1 MAQIKVLGN
10 INNQSVVNYFNS
22 SDTAIIGTQTINNS
36 FNPDTDYI
44 ELVAYDV
51 VGNFLSIDYSYTSYT
66 TPELN
71 PNSTYDV
78 IEINPVQDVESSF
91 DVGNYNVQ
99 YNVLRNLISSFDEG
113 ALFIKEISPDRT
125 ELKVS
130 SLIYTND
137 QLIQQA
143 SNLINDKN
151 SSPYLKTYLLN
162 FGNNNLIPITNVV
175 LDNTITTENYILF
188 KLYEPLP
195 DNIQINSQFWVT
207 EEIATTYVFNVN
219 ITNEIIPDPGPQLKG
234 PNFDIDINI
243 QNTLPT
249 QYESYNTLLQTTGS
263 SLQTILNHLAQT
275 SIDINVDYTDF
286 ANFTRFSSAQKR
298 VENFYYK
305 VKQIEDYNS
314 FITTYTPF
322 IATTASLQL
331 QINQYSASINDIVSK
346 FDGYESYL
354 YFQTGSNTY
363 PHSNNTVPYTQQST
377 GSAAALA
384 WYNTQ
389 KELSNYYD
397 IYNQDNLIY
406 LIPEYLR
413 IDSNNAPYLTFVNMI
428 GQYFDNIYIYLKSV
442 TDLYK
447 SYNNLE
453 EGVSKDLVYYAL
465 QDLGVNIYNSNEDDD
480 LSTYAIAVSG
490 SNVPSKDLVAELY
503 KRIYHNIPLLFKGK
517 GSRRGMQELIT
528 TFGITGSIL
537 GIKEYGG
544 NSNTQA
550 SLTDYSSNKVRIID
564 NTIYSSSY
572 NGLTGSI
579 LSPLIKLATDN
590 TYTNYKNDSDRVDI
604 SFSPYNQIDTTISAS
619 IISTYPTFSIDDYIG
634 DPRNASQTEYGVLNS
649 IRQTAIDSSFTYK
662 YDINGFIQLIKF
674 FDNTLFK
681 MLKSY
686 VPAKVN
692 LNEGITIRQ
701 QALERIKFKRNEPSG
716 SEQTVYDAEYSSPE
730 ITEDN
735 TYLYNDL
742 AGNKAAFYTGE
753 ITGSNLELYNTYFIP
768 TNFNPYL
775 QTTSSINQY
784 DFAHTDYNVLLNN
797 VSASRLS
804 SNRFKIE
811 TIPTYSLNYTNEREE
826 YITIPLPGGGGT
838 SIAYTVYDTYSIVNY
853 NILTPAELQDS
864 YESLTSYQLS
874 RYGGSKLTGLQYNVF
889 STQSSTYDGDI
900 SYGNNAVID
909 RYSSKIGIF
918 TSVDT
923 SSFFLDKSDV
933 TLKYLVDVNGNITEL
948 NGGNYYWQD
957 VQSIFEDSTL
967 TVSLFDPKKY
977 SNQRRLDGIKNI
989 YSSGYSYYPTLYY
1002 TGSDKFLY
1010 FRIAEPSDS
1019 FLFNANQSNQFITSS
1034 IDKNGTRF
1042 KVSPTFNSVLFNPLN
1057 LYNTGSNTLSSSFTS
1072 SYNGTYVFST
1082 ILNYS
1087 FEGPVELS
1095 NPTST
1100 SKYYDVT
1107 YIFNRG
1113 GGANFKF
1120 IAKDGSTIYGL
1131 TSSFTPKKYLSYLD
1145 RSGTPYINS
1154 DASNDYFYED
1164 GLQPNLRSSVDF
1176 YIYDSKGNQ
1185 ICQPGD
1191 DIYTFQCYQFD
1202 NSNITTATRVIFA
1215 INNSTILGDSQG
1227 GGWNRLRVTNGNG
1240 DYYNKFYVY
1249 QKGNFIF
1256 LSTPTQT
1263 ENIEINIGGQS
1274 GITLLS
1280 GSAVEFGFEVSG
1292 STSTSDNVKPIRN
1305 FRLNSGTLKALF
1317 FTSNGTTLYSVTGSK
1332 IINFSGSNTIS
1343 FSSSMYPTPINSY
1356 YYPNTGS
1363 SLYSVYGDVDYPLP
1377 PQKNDLIVFS
1387 PADINKRKEFTITNT
1402 YISNSIFS
1410 MEVTPQ
1416 FYNLEQ
1422 ISSSFL
1428 ILNKRPNET
1437 NIVLNTLKNP
1447 GQTSYGYVIPKDVN
1461 PDILNNIST
1470 INESV
1475 KNKLL
1480 ADQQGNTTY

>member
-188 KLYEPLP
+188 KLYESLP

-716 SEQTVYDAEYSSPE
+716 SEQTVYDAEYSAPE

-742 AGNKAAFYTGE
+742 GGNKAAFYTGD
-753 ITGSNLELYNTYFIP
+753 ITGSYINIGEDYSTQE
-768 TNFNPYL
+768 NPYTL
-775 QTTSSINQY
+775 PTGSIDQN
-784 DFAHTDYNVLLNN
+784 DFIHSDYNVLFNN
-797 VSASRLS
+797 VSSSLISSTRLEVEVQPYTS
-804 SNRFKIE
+804 SKLLV
-811 TIPTYSLNYTNEREE
+811 P
-826 YITIPLPGGGGT
+826 
-838 SIAYTVYDTYSIVNY
+838 V
-853 NILTPAELQDS
+853 ELQDS
-864 YESLTSYQLS
+864 YESLTSYKLS
-874 RYGGSKLTGLQYNVF
+874 RHDGIKLTANSYN
-889 STQSSTYDGDI
+889 TYNSASDI
-900 SYGNNAVID
+900 SYGNSPVID
-909 RYSSKIGIF
+909 YLDSCIYEIEWGGGGWLENSNGGGIRLGNIYVVGQ
-918 TSVDT
+918 TKD
-923 SSFFLDKSDV
+923 DV
-933 TLKYLVDVNGNITEL
+933 TTITPTEDLYFNIL
-948 NGGNYYWQD
+948 RRNIISG
-957 VQSIFEDSTL
+957 SILYRKSYNDNSTL
-967 TVSLFDPKKY
+967 PAPLTVTYCALEIPNAIYAFPSPADP
-977 SNQRRLDGIKNI
+977 S
-989 YSSGYSYYPTLYY
+989 
-1002 TGSDKFLY
+1002 
-1010 FRIAEPSDS
+1010 IASPS
-1019 FLFNANQSNQFITSS
+1019 
-1034 IDKNGTRF
+1034 
-1042 KVSPTFNSVLFNPLN
+1042 N
-1057 LYNTGSNTLSSSFTS
+1057 LYTS
-1072 SYNGTYVFST
+1072 SYGQ
-1082 ILNYS
+1082 S
-1087 FEGPVELS
+1087 FGMFYRDLGGYPVLS
-1095 NPTST
+1095 FTGSGNAIGFWAVDKDTT
-1100 SKYYDVT
+1100 GG
-1107 YIFNRG
+1107 YIFNSSVG
-1113 GGANFKF
+1113 DSYGYSNVLN
-1120 IAKDGSTIYGL
+1120 TI
-1131 TSSFTPKKYLSYLD
+1131 SSS
-1145 RSGTPYINS
+1145 INS
-1154 DASNDYFYED
+1154 
-1164 GLQPNLRSSVDF
+1164 G
-1176 YIYDSKGNQ
+1176 SKWFVSLYA
-1185 ICQPGD
+1185 P
-1191 DIYTFQCYQFD
+1191 
-1202 NSNITTATRVIFA
+1202 
-1215 INNSTILGDSQG
+1215 
-1227 GGWNRLRVTNGNG
+1227 
-1240 DYYNKFYVY
+1240 
-1249 QKGNFIF
+1249 
-1256 LSTPTQT
+1256 
-1263 ENIEINIGGQS
+1263 
-1274 GITLLS
+1274 
-1280 GSAVEFGFEVSG
+1280 SG
-1292 STSTSDNVKPIRN
+1292 ST
-1305 FRLNSGTLKALF
+1305 NSGLLF
-1317 FTSNGTTLYSVTGSK
+1317 SMPLNTNGYQVGNPFE
-1332 IINFSGSNTIS
+1332 INRVYT
-1343 FSSSMYPTPINSY
+1343 
-1356 YYPNTGS
+1356 TGS
-1363 SLYSVYGDVDYPLP
+1363 SNT
-1377 PQKNDLIVFS
+1377 QFNIELITGSGIYNVASNFVNS
-1387 PADINKRKEFTITNT
+1387 LNPIGI
-1402 YISNSIFS
+1402 ISNS
-1410 MEVTPQ
+1410 P
-1416 FYNLEQ
+1416 
-1422 ISSSFL
+1422 
-1428 ILNKRPNET
+1428 
-1437 NIVLNTLKNP
+1437 
-1447 GQTSYGYVIPKDVN
+1447 N
-1461 PDILNNIST
+1461 PDTNGLGVLITQAKIPSPSLTVFGVPSTDFNTIGKGYFLPQYSKNVIKDNINYIT
-1470 INESV
+1470 
-1475 KNKLL
+1475 K
-1480 ADQQGNTTY
+1480 TYGSNPN

>member
-66 TPELN
+66 TPGLN

-130 SLIYTND
+130 SLVYTND

-162 FGNNNLIPITNVV
+162 FGNNNLIPITNVA
-175 LDNTITTENYILF
+175 LDNTIVTENYILF

-234 PNFDIDINI
+234 PNFDIDTNV

-263 SLQTILNHLAQT
+263 SLQTILNHLNQT

-286 ANFTRFSSAQKR
+286 NNFTRFSSAQKR
-298 VENFYYK
+298 IENFYYK

-322 IATTASLQL
+322 VATTASLQS
-331 QINQYSASINDIVSK
+331 QINLYSSSINDIVSK

-363 PHSNNTVPYTQQST
+363 PHSNTTVPYNQQST
-377 GSAAALA
+377 GSVAALA
-384 WYNTQ
+384 WYNNQ
-389 KELSNYYD
+389 LGLAIQYD
-397 IYNQDNLIY
+397 IDNQDNLIY

-413 IDSNNAPYLTFVNMI
+413 IDSNNTPYLTFVNMI

-465 QDLGVNIYNSNEDDD
+465 QDLGVDIHNSSEDDD
-480 LSTYAIAVSG
+480 LNTYSVAVSG
-490 SNVPSKDLVAELY
+490 SNIPSKDLVAELY

-550 SLTDYSSNKVRIID
+550 SLTDYSNNKVRIIN

-572 NGLTGSI
+572 NGLTGSV
-579 LSPLIKLATDN
+579 LSPLVKLATDN

-619 IISTYPTFSIDDYIG
+619 ITSTYPTFSIDDFIG
-634 DPRNASQTEYGVLNS
+634 DPRNASQTEYGTLNS
-649 IRQTAIDSSFTYK
+649 IRQTSINSSFTYK

-686 VPAKVN
+686 VPAKAN

-701 QALERIKFKRNEPSG
+701 QALERIKFKRNEPNVTQ
-716 SEQTVYDAEYSSPE
+716 QTIYDAEYNSPE
-730 ITEDN
+730 ITEDT

-742 AGNKAAFYTGE
+742 DGNKAAFYTGE
-753 ITGSNLELYNTYFIP
+753 ITGSYINIGEDYVVQE
-768 TNFNPYL
+768 NPYTL
-775 QTTSSINQY
+775 PTGSINQSL
-784 DFAHTDYNVLLNN
+784 FNHSDYNVLLNN
-797 VSASRLS
+797 VSSSRLS
-804 SNRFKIE
+804 LDRLKIE
-811 TIPTYSLNYTNEREE
+811 VQ
-826 YITIPLPGGGGT
+826 
-838 SIAYTVYDTYSIVNY
+838 AYTSSNLLVPV
-853 NILTPAELQDS
+853 ELQDS

-874 RYGGSKLTGLQYNVF
+874 RHDGVKLSSLKYNTYT
-889 STQSSTYDGDI
+889 SASSTYIGDN
-900 SYGNNAVID
+900 SYGQTAVID
-909 RYSSKIGIF
+909 RYSDKIGLF
-918 TSVDT
+918 TEVVT
-923 SSFFLDKSDV
+923 SSAFPTRLNAR
-933 TLKYLVDVNGNITEL
+933 LRYLVDRNGNLTEL
-948 NGGNYYWQD
+948 NTDNKYWFD
-957 VQSIFEDSTL
+957 VQNFFLLNNNSTI
-967 TVSLFDPKKY
+967 TLFNDQQY
-977 SNQRRLDGIKNI
+977 SNQKSTNGSKLVFN
-989 YSSGYSYYPTLYY
+989 SGYSYYPMLYY
-1002 TGSDKFLY
+1002 SSSTGATADNMLYFEYSNTTNLSFIATNTPGIASSSLTSDYPIITGSIYNAFSNIVSNNGNLYTVGTSSAKLFPSYSVSATNNYIFNGSLDVALNQTSSLNTSVFIKLVSGSTNLYTSSINLTNKNTVNTKPGWVFFDAGTAPLSQSYFSTQTLSFDTYDELGNLVALSGSTIYLYNLYGGYSTNNCNFTSNDAFIAFTTSSINSSTFWTKSSPGWGGFGVAYCFGQTLKEALYPNVSVYNLYSLTYDNSISKTLSFTTPPLFLNSGDK
-1010 FRIAEPSDS
+1010 IAFQISTS
-1019 FLFNANQSNQFITSS
+1019 LASNVSSLTLGAGTLGVTLDNKQGINIVGITNFS
-1034 IDKNGTRF
+1034 IDKNHSFINPNTI
-1042 KVSPTFNSVLFNPLN
+1042 VLSNSLKNVLNYTYYPF
-1057 LYNTGSNTLSSSFTS
+1057 TGST
-1072 SYNGTYVFST
+1072 
-1082 ILNYS
+1082 
-1087 FEGPVELS
+1087 
-1095 NPTST
+1095 
-1100 SKYYDVT
+1100 
-1107 YIFNRG
+1107 
-1113 GGANFKF
+1113 
-1120 IAKDGSTIYGL
+1120 
-1131 TSSFTPKKYLSYLD
+1131 
-1145 RSGTPYINS
+1145 
-1154 DASNDYFYED
+1154 
-1164 GLQPNLRSSVDF
+1164 
-1176 YIYDSKGNQ
+1176 
-1185 ICQPGD
+1185 
-1191 DIYTFQCYQFD
+1191 
-1202 NSNITTATRVIFA
+1202 
-1215 INNSTILGDSQG
+1215 
-1227 GGWNRLRVTNGNG
+1227 
-1240 DYYNKFYVY
+1240 
-1249 QKGNFIF
+1249 
-1256 LSTPTQT
+1256 
-1263 ENIEINIGGQS
+1263 
-1274 GITLLS
+1274 
-1280 GSAVEFGFEVSG
+1280 
-1292 STSTSDNVKPIRN
+1292 
-1305 FRLNSGTLKALF
+1305 
-1317 FTSNGTTLYSVTGSK
+1317 TSNGYNTLYSK
-1332 IINFSGSNTIS
+1332 
-1343 FSSSMYPTPINSY
+1343 
-1356 YYPNTGS
+1356 
-1363 SLYSVYGDVDYPLP
+1363 YGDIEYPFNPEIGDILRLP
-1377 PQKNDLIVFS
+1377 TAQQEY
-1387 PADINKRKEFTITNT
+1387 EFTITNT
-1402 YISNSIFS
+1402 TSSGGLLYLTVAPSFATSNVFGSGSIQQYVYLKRVKD
-1410 MEVTPQ
+1410 ETNV
-1416 FYNLEQ
+1416 
-1422 ISSSFL
+1422 
-1428 ILNKRPNET
+1428 ILNAAKRDG
-1437 NIVLNTLKNP
+1437 K
-1447 GQTSYGYVIPKDVN
+1447 TSYGFLLPPNLTPTV
-1461 PDILNNIST
+1461 LNNIDT
-1470 INESV
+1470 IARQIQQ
-1475 KNKLL
+1475 KLNL
-1480 ADQQGNTTY
+1480 TQ

>member
-66 TPELN
+66 TPGLN

-130 SLIYTND
+130 SLVYTND

-162 FGNNNLIPITNVV
+162 FGNNNLIPITNVA
-175 LDNTITTENYILF
+175 LDNTIVTENYILF

-234 PNFDIDINI
+234 PNFDIDTNV

-249 QYESYNTLLQTTGS
+249 QYESYSTLLQTTGS
-263 SLQTILNHLAQT
+263 SLQTILNHLNQT

-286 ANFTRFSSAQKR
+286 NNFTRFSSAQKR

-305 VKQIEDYNS
+305 VKQIEDYNN
-314 FITTYTPF
+314 FITAYTSSA
-322 IATTASLQL
+322 ATTSSLQT
-331 QINQYSASINDIVSK
+331 QINTYSASINDIVSK

-363 PHSNNTVPYTQQST
+363 PHSNTTVPYSQQST
-377 GSAAALA
+377 GSVAALA
-384 WYNTQ
+384 WYNNQ
-389 KELSNYYD
+389 LELAIQYD
-397 IYNQDNLIY
+397 TNNQDNLIY
-406 LIPEYLR
+406 LIPEYIR
-413 IDSNNAPYLTFVNMI
+413 IDSDNTPYLTFVNMI

-490 SNVPSKDLVAELY
+490 SNIPSKDLVAELY
-503 KRIYHNIPLLFKGK
+503 KRIYHNVPLLFKGK

-550 SLTDYSSNKVRIID
+550 SLIDYSNNKVRVID

-579 LSPLIKLATDN
+579 LSPLVKLATDN

-604 SFSPYNQIDTTISAS
+604 SFSPYNQIDTKISAS
-619 IISTYPTFSIDDYIG
+619 IATTYPTFSIDDYIG

-649 IRQTAIDSSFTYK
+649 IRETAIDSSFTYK

-686 VPAKVN
+686 VPAKAN

-753 ITGSNLELYNTYFIP
+753 ITGSYINIGEDYVVQE
-768 TNFNPYL
+768 NPYTL
-775 QTTSSINQY
+775 PTGSINQSL
-784 DFAHTDYNVLLNN
+784 FNHSDYNVLLNN
-797 VSASRLS
+797 ISSSRLS
-804 SNRFKIE
+804 LDRLKIE
-811 TIPTYSLNYTNEREE
+811 IQPYTSSNLLV
-826 YITIPLPGGGGT
+826 P
-838 SIAYTVYDTYSIVNY
+838 V
-853 NILTPAELQDS
+853 ELQDS

-874 RYGGSKLTGLQYNVF
+874 RHEGVKLSSLKYN
-889 STQSSTYDGDI
+889 TYTTASSTYEGDI
-900 SYGNNAVID
+900 SYGQTATID
-909 RYSSKIGIF
+909 RYSDKIGLF
-918 TSVDT
+918 TEIVT
-923 SSFFLDKSDV
+923 SSFFPTRLNAR
-933 TLKYLVDVNGNITEL
+933 LKYLVDKDGNLTEL
-948 NGGNYYWQD
+948 NTNNKYWFDTQNFFPLNNNAT
-957 VQSIFEDSTL
+957 VTL
-967 TVSLFDPKKY
+967 FNDQQY
-977 SNQRRLDGIKNI
+977 SNQKATNGSKPIFN
-989 YSSGYSYYPTLYY
+989 SGYSYSPMLYYSSSNVDGWIYFEYTGNPADLTFSANNIQGIASSSLTSDYPIQTGSIYNVFNSVVSNPGGFYITGSSTAKSFPTYSVPIDNAYKFSYTLPATLNQTSSLLTTLTAKIVTGSTVLYSSSISLSNRAIANSKTGYVYYTSSVNPYTLQYPAPYPNPSSSIQHFSTSSLAFDTYDENNNLVGVQGTTIYLYNLYGSYNINGCTFEGTDGFVGFTTSNVDNISYWNLTSGVAGIGVGYCVGSSPVIYSANSAGPVVYNLSTITYNNNISSTLYGTTPPLFLSSGSKVGIQLSASLATNVQNLTLGNGSLAVELSAQQGGNLISASLFSGKLHTLLSPNTIRVDSSLTSFLGYLYYPY
-1002 TGSDKFLY
+1002 TGSTTTDGKNSLFAKYGDVEYNFNPQIGDILY
-1010 FRIAEPSDS
+1010 LPTSDQNYE
-1019 FLFNANQSNQFITSS
+1019 FNITNVNKSGSNLYLT
-1034 IDKNGTRF
+1034 
-1042 KVSPTFNSVLFNPLN
+1042 VSPDFV
-1057 LYNTGSNTLSSSFTS
+1057 
-1072 SYNGTYVFST
+1072 
-1082 ILNYS
+1082 
-1087 FEGPVELS
+1087 
-1095 NPTST
+1095 TST
-1100 SKYYDVT
+1100 
-1107 YIFNRG
+1107 F
-1113 GGANFKF
+1113 F
-1120 IAKDGSTIYGL
+1120 
-1131 TSSFTPKKYLSYLD
+1131 
-1145 RSGTPYINS
+1145 
-1154 DASNDYFYED
+1154 
-1164 GLQPNLRSSVDF
+1164 
-1176 YIYDSKGNQ
+1176 
-1185 ICQPGD
+1185 
-1191 DIYTFQCYQFD
+1191 
-1202 NSNITTATRVIFA
+1202 
-1215 INNSTILGDSQG
+1215 
-1227 GGWNRLRVTNGNG
+1227 
-1240 DYYNKFYVY
+1240 
-1249 QKGNFIF
+1249 
-1256 LSTPTQT
+1256 
-1263 ENIEINIGGQS
+1263 
-1274 GITLLS
+1274 
-1280 GSAVEFGFEVSG
+1280 
-1292 STSTSDNVKPIRN
+1292 STSTIREYVYLKRVKDETNV
-1305 FRLNSGTLKALF
+1305 
-1317 FTSNGTTLYSVTGSK
+1317 
-1332 IINFSGSNTIS
+1332 
-1343 FSSSMYPTPINSY
+1343 
-1356 YYPNTGS
+1356 
-1363 SLYSVYGDVDYPLP
+1363 
-1377 PQKNDLIVFS
+1377 
-1387 PADINKRKEFTITNT
+1387 
-1402 YISNSIFS
+1402 
-1410 MEVTPQ
+1410 
-1416 FYNLEQ
+1416 
-1422 ISSSFL
+1422 
-1428 ILNKRPNET
+1428 ILNAKKRDG
-1437 NIVLNTLKNP
+1437 K
-1447 GQTSYGYVIPKDVN
+1447 TSYGFLLPPNLSPTV
-1461 PDILNNIST
+1461 LNNIDT
-1470 INESV
+1470 IARQIQQ
-1475 KNKLL
+1475 KLNL
-1480 ADQQGNTTY
+1480 AQ